1 MEFRPL
7 CRSSNARIPSRLKA
21 FSHSPGLTPGPARSQ
36 SEGQVESDIAVVFFF
51 KSALSSPHSFLARGR
66 FPWFRPQHLPL
77 FLLPFSLFLASDQQ
91 VIYLPAARP
100 TATRTLHAKTLVLLL
115 VSSPLFS
122 PSILAAALLS
132 KLNLATQHNRLA
144 AHLNRARFLLP
155 SLALAG
161 PALDFFRRWRHQRR
175 RQGRPLRPLQSSPA
189 PPSFPI

>member
-1 MEFRPL
+1 MYFKFIDLNSKLPFISSMEFRPL

-36 SEGQVESDIAVVFFF
+36 SEGQVESDIVVVSFFF
-51 KSALSSPHSFLARGR
+51 KSALSSPHSFLARGQ
-66 FPWFRPQHLPL
+66 FLWFRPQHLPL

-122 PSILAAALLS
+122 PSFLAAALLS
-132 KLNLATQHNRLA
+132 KLNLATHNTTGSQLT
-144 AHLNRARFLLP
+144 
-155 SLALAG
+155 
-161 PALDFFRRWRHQRR
+161 
-175 RQGRPLRPLQSSPA
+175 
-189 PPSFPI
+189 